1 LLTYRN
7 SKSIVI
13 FSSVLQIIFGQ
24 FELFWYFS
32 PDYELTSSLTPNN
45 HTKLTMFILIL
56 FLGIALLLFFIM
68 GLKLNAFLSLVI
80 VSFLVGAGMG
90 MPVDAILKSAQ
101 KGIGDTLGSL
111 TMILG
116 FGVMLGKLLS
126 ETGAVQQISA
136 RLIDLF
142 GIKGIRIAMA
152 LTGFIIGI
160 ALFYNAGFILLL
172 PLVFTVA
179 QQSKI
184 PVMQIG
190 IPVAAALSVTHG
202 FLPPHPGPAAIA
214 VLFKADAGKVL
225 IYGIIV
231 AIPAIVLG
239 GLVLPRFLKNL
250 VAKPSEKL
258 FNTTWNP
265 ERPLPKFSLSLLV
278 ALIPIILMAVA
289 TIADL
294 CFKSN
299 GKLFRFLSSIG
310 LPLAESRLGYYC
322 FQDNESFYKILKFIG
337 DPGVALLIAVLAAL
351 LLLRRGQTVASLMDR
366 VADSVESVAMI
377 LLIIAGGGAF
387 KQVLTDSGIGAQLAA
402 LMQNTPLSP
411 LLLGWLIA
419 TLIRISLGSAT
430 LAGLTAAGIMQP
442 LLATM
447 SFSPELMVLAIGA
460 GSLMCSHVND
470 TGFWMFKEYFGL
482 TIGQTLRSWTV
493 MESIIGTVGL
503 VMVLILSYFV

>member
-1 LLTYRN
+1 
-7 SKSIVI
+7 
-13 FSSVLQIIFGQ
+13 
-24 FELFWYFS
+24 
-32 PDYELTSSLTPNN
+32 
-45 HTKLTMFILIL
+45 
-56 FLGIALLLFFIM
+56 
-68 GLKLNAFLSLVI
+68 
-80 VSFLVGAGMG
+80 
-90 MPVDAILKSAQ
+90 
-101 KGIGDTLGSL
+101 
-111 TMILG
+111 MILG

-142 GIKGIRIAMA
+142 GLKGIQIAMA

-239 GLVLPRFLKNL
+239 GLVLPRFLKTL

-265 ERPLPKFSLSLLV
+265 ERPLPSFFLSLLV
-278 ALIPIILMAVA
+278 ALIPILLMAVA
-289 TIADL
+289 TISD
-294 CFKSN
+294 FWVK
-299 GKLFRFLSSIG
+299 
-310 LPLAESRLGYYC
+310 
-322 FQDNESFYKILKFIG
+322 DNEVLHRNLKFVG

-503 VMVLILSYFV
+503 IMVLILSYFV

>member
-1 LLTYRN
+1 
-7 SKSIVI
+7 
-13 FSSVLQIIFGQ
+13 
-24 FELFWYFS
+24 
-32 PDYELTSSLTPNN
+32 
-45 HTKLTMFILIL
+45 MFIVLL
-56 FLGIALLLFFIM
+56 FLSIALLLFLIM
-68 GLKLNAFLSLVI
+68 GLKLNAFISLVI
-80 VSFLVGAGMG
+80 VSILVGAGMG
-90 MPVDAILKSAQ
+90 MPVDAILKSTQ
-101 KGIGDTLGSL
+101 KGMGDTLGAL

-136 RLIDLF
+136 QLIDLF
-142 GIKGIRIAMA
+142 GLKGIRIAMA

-179 QQSKI
+179 RQSNL
-184 PVMQIG
+184 PLMQIG

-225 IYGIIV
+225 LYGIVV
-231 AIPAIVLG
+231 AIPAIILG
-239 GLVLPRFLKNL
+239 GLVLPNFLKNIQGN
-250 VAKPSEKL
+250 PSERL
-258 FNTTWNP
+258 FKTTWNP
-265 ERPLPKFSLSLLV
+265 ERPLPSFGLSLLV
-278 ALIPIILMAVA
+278 ALIPILLMGIA
-289 TIADL
+289 TV
-294 CFKSN
+294 S
-299 GKLFRFLSSIG
+299 
-310 LPLAESRLGYYC
+310 E
-322 FQDNESFYKILKFIG
+322 FQPNISEDVKRTLKFIG

-351 LLLRRGQTVASLMDR
+351 VLLRRDQTVADLMGK
-366 VADSVESVAMI
+366 VAESVESVAMI

-387 KQVLTDSGIGAQLAA
+387 KQVLTDSGIGAQLAEM
-402 LMQNTPLSP
+402 MQHTTLSP

-482 TIGQTLRSWTV
+482 SIGQTLRSWTV

-503 VMVLILSYFV
+503 IMVLILSNFV

>member
-1 LLTYRN
+1 MNY
-7 SKSIVI
+7 SGI
-13 FSSVLQIIFGQ
+13 FQLN
-24 FELFWYFS
+24 
-32 PDYELTSSLTPNN
+32 SSLTPIN

-142 GIKGIRIAMA
+142 GLKGIQIAMA

-179 QQSKI
+179 QQSKL

-265 ERPLPKFSLSLLV
+265 ERPLPSFFLSLLV
-278 ALIPIILMAVA
+278 ALIPILLMAVA
-289 TIADL
+289 TISDFW
-294 CFKSN
+294 FK
-299 GKLFRFLSSIG
+299 
-310 LPLAESRLGYYC
+310 
-322 FQDNESFYKILKFIG
+322 DNEALHRNLKFIG

-351 LLLRRGQTVASLMDR
+351 LLLRRGQTVSSLMDR
-366 VADSVESVAMI
+366 VAESVESVAMI

>member
-1 LLTYRN
+1 
-7 SKSIVI
+7 
-13 FSSVLQIIFGQ
+13 
-24 FELFWYFS
+24 
-32 PDYELTSSLTPNN
+32 
-45 HTKLTMFILIL
+45 
-56 FLGIALLLFFIM
+56 
-68 GLKLNAFLSLVI
+68 
-80 VSFLVGAGMG
+80 
-90 MPVDAILKSAQ
+90 
-101 KGIGDTLGSL
+101 
-111 TMILG
+111 
-116 FGVMLGKLLS
+116 
-126 ETGAVQQISA
+126 
-136 RLIDLF
+136 
-142 GIKGIRIAMA
+142 
-152 LTGFIIGI
+152 
-160 ALFYNAGFILLL
+160 
-172 PLVFTVA
+172 
-179 QQSKI
+179 
-184 PVMQIG
+184 MQIG

-202 FLPPHPGPAAIA
+202 FLPPHPSPAAIA

-231 AIPAIVLG
+231 AIPAIILG
-239 GLVLPRFLKNL
+239 GLVLPNFLKNL

-265 ERPLPKFSLSLLV
+265 ERPLPSFFLSLLV
-278 ALIPIILMAVA
+278 ALIPILLMAVA
-289 TIADL
+289 TISDFW
-294 CFKSN
+294 FK
-299 GKLFRFLSSIG
+299 
-310 LPLAESRLGYYC
+310 
-322 FQDNESFYKILKFIG
+322 DNEALHRNLKFIG

-351 LLLRRGQTVASLMDR
+351 LLLRRGQTVSSLMDR
-366 VADSVESVAMI
+366 VAESVESVAMI